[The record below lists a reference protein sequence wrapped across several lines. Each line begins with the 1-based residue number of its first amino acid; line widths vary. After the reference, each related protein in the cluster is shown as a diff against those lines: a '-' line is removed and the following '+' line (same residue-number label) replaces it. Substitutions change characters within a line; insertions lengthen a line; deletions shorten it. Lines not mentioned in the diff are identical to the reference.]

1 MPARP
6 SLVEHHLVG
15 RAYPESWGRAVLRK
29 KPPGLLHM
37 SSHPLP
43 TPFCE
48 LSFLRPDTHR
58 QTLNQRNGELSQLL
72 ERASVGV
79 SVKEGFLEEDKA
91 EHKEYDVPG

>member
-15 RAYPESWGRAVLRK
+15 RAHPESWGRAVLRK

-37 SSHPLP
+37 SSSPLP
-43 TPFCE
+43 TLLCE
-48 LSFLRPDTHR
+48 LYFLRPETHR
-58 QTLNQRNGELSQLL
+58 QTLRHGKLSQLL

-79 SVKEGFLEEDKA
+79 SVKEGFLEEDKS